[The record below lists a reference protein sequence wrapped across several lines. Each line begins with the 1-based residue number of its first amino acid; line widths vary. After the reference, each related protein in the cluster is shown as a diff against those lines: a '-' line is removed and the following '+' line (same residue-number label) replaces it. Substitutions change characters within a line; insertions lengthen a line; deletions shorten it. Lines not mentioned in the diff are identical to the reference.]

1 MLFVCLFYASVL
13 GGDALHGA
21 RGSPWTDAACIG
33 VVLSV
38 IGALFERER

>member
-1 MLFVCLFYASVL
+1 MLPVVLFYAAVL
-13 GGDALHGA
+13 AGAALHGA

-38 IGALFERER
+38 FGALLERER